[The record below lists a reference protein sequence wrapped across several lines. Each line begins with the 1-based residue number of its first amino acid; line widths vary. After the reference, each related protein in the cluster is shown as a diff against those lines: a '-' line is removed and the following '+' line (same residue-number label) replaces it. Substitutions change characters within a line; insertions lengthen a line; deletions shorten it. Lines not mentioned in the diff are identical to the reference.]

1 MRHFTRKTGGN
12 IHKRSVFENIIS
24 IGYEFETSSLSKLT
38 MITNYNEELNADEKL
53 LLNTDTARK
62 DLDKFNSVQD
72 DKEEDEEENPDY
84 VIRQEELIDVDA
96 YENGKV
102 NPNISFLITND
113 IANTRFVKQLNHLC
127 EDYNANKDNLY
138 YFRTNNNE
146 TYKINFIFWEEE
158 PPCGVFSN
166 TEWILT
172 YYKPKQSSNV
182 IMETFTNAI
191 SNLLL
196 HVNQLTKIKGNLLFH
211 SENEDLLIEKP
222 KERVLFHL
230 PNTNLYYLQSDY
242 LSNKP
247 EFEIDD
253 ICIVPQMTFSA
264 HISNVYMIM
273 KQMANDSLK
282 TIDTNAK
289 KFENLLEVLNKVDY
303 CVKELVNKYNT
314 NSSTK
319 HKLISNSAKQN
330 ILIKSIQNYLRL
342 ILYKLFNYYNSYLQN
357 PNIKYFKDTLSFNCR
372 HSNYTLYVA
381 LKECMIE
388 LLSDSMENANENLND
403 IAIQIIREI
412 IIQPS
417 VLNSHLLNNVKNVRK
432 NAFNIQNVLDKEN
445 QNYGNPSYSLISY
458 LQFFEDP
465 VINDYNLD
473 IEDNILHYD
482 WLEYKSI
489 DTFSSKMQ
497 LKNNIVM
504 LEVRSFPSM
513 VSTYMYSIPD
523 DTVKHNM
530 TNGVCNQILKK
541 YTPDIRGFSMLLF
554 KKLLEFTNKRGNSK
568 SKKSHSKSKKS
579 HSKSK

>member
-12 IHKRSVFENIIS
+12 IHKRFVFENIIS